1 MTVKPVL
8 ADIQLTAFMASRIC
22 HDLVGPIG
30 AISNGLEL
38 LEEET
43 DEDTRAYAQEVILS
57 SAQAAWTRLEFARLA
72 FGASSGM
79 GQGIDTGQA
88 ERIARGYV
96 EEGKHRLNWN
106 AADGVQLDKTHA
118 RLLMIMIAI
127 AIPALPVG
135 GELEVDVTE
144 GGGCPNAHCML
155 CGPECPYSRQDR
167 GYPVGRGSRRAG
179 STLDPAVLRGAPGR
193 RGGHGHRRGAGRGR
207 CRLHRGSHLTL

>member
-43 DEDTRAYAQEVILS
+43 DEDTRAYAQEVILN

-72 FGASSGM
+72 FGASSGL
-79 GQGIDTGQA
+79 GQAIDVGQA

-96 EEGKHRLNWN
+96 EEGRHRLLWD
-106 AADGVQLDKTHA
+106 APDDIQLDKPHA
-118 RLLMIMIAI
+118 RLLMIMIAV

-135 GELEVDVTE
+135 GDLTVDVADGTPAPSLSVRCAGRNARIPDKVE
-144 GGGCPNAHCML
+144 GILSGEDLDG
-155 CGPECPYSRQDR
+155 
-167 GYPVGRGSRRAG
+167 
-179 STLDPAVLRGAPGR
+179 LDPRSILPYYAARLADEAGMAMFVMEAGDEVIFTAAP
-193 RGGHGHRRGAGRGR
+193 A
-207 CRLHRGSHLTL
+207 

>member
-144 GGGCPNAHCML
+144 GEDAPTLTVCC
-155 CGPECPYSRQDR
+155 
-167 GYPVGRGSRRAG
+167 VGRNARIPDKIEGILSG
-179 STLDPAVLRGAPGR
+179 EDLDGLDPRSILPYYAARLADE
-193 RGGHGHRRGAGRGR
+193 AGMAIDVARDGEDIVF
-207 CRLHRGSHLTL
+207 TAAAT

>member
-43 DEDTRAYAQEVILS
+43 DEDTRAYAQEVILN

-72 FGASSGM
+72 FGASSGL
-79 GQGIDTGQA
+79 GQAIDVGQA

-96 EEGKHRLNWN
+96 EEGRHRLLWD
-106 AADGVQLDKTHA
+106 APDDIQLDKPHA
-118 RLLMIMIAI
+118 RLLMIMIAV

-135 GELEVDVTE
+135 GDLTVDVADGTPAPSLSVRCAGRNARIPDKVE
-144 GGGCPNAHCML
+144 GILSGEDLDG
-155 CGPECPYSRQDR
+155 
-167 GYPVGRGSRRAG
+167 
-179 STLDPAVLRGAPGR
+179 LDPRSILPYYAARLADEAGMAMFVMEEGDKVIFTAAP
-193 RGGHGHRRGAGRGR
+193 A
-207 CRLHRGSHLTL
+207 

>member
-8 ADIQLTAFMASRIC
+8 ADIQLTAFMSSRIC

-43 DEDTRAYAQEVILS
+43 DEDARAYAQEVILN

-79 GQGIDTGQA
+79 GQAVDLGQA

-96 EEGKHRLNWN
+96 EEGKHRLHWH
-106 AADGVQLDKTHA
+106 APRHLQLDKSHA

-135 GELEVDVTE
+135 GDLHVEVKDAKAGPKMSVRCAGRNARIPDKVDGILSGQELDE
-144 GGGCPNAHCML
+144 
-155 CGPECPYSRQDR
+155 
-167 GYPVGRGSRRAG
+167 
-179 STLDPAVLRGAPGR
+179 LDPRSILPYYAARLADEAGMAIAVAKAGQDVVFTAAPE
-193 RGGHGHRRGAGRGR
+193 
-207 CRLHRGSHLTL
+207 

>member
-43 DEDTRAYAQEVILS
+43 DEDTRAYAQEVILN

-79 GQGIDTGQA
+79 GQAIDISQT

-96 EEGKHRLNWN
+96 EEGRHRLLWD
-106 AADGVQLDKTHA
+106 APDDIQLDKPYA
-118 RLLMIMIAI
+118 RLLMIMIAV

-135 GELEVDVTE
+135 GDLSVDVTDGTPAPSLSVRCAGRNARIPDKVE
-144 GGGCPNAHCML
+144 GILSGEDLDG
-155 CGPECPYSRQDR
+155 
-167 GYPVGRGSRRAG
+167 
-179 STLDPAVLRGAPGR
+179 LDPRSILPYYAARLADEAGMAMFVMEEGDDVIFTAAP
-193 RGGHGHRRGAGRGR
+193 A
-207 CRLHRGSHLTL
+207 

>member
-43 DEDTRAYAQEVILS
+43 DEDTRAYAQEVILN

-79 GQGIDTGQA
+79 GQAIDISQA

-96 EEGKHRLNWN
+96 EEGRHRLLWD
-106 AADGVQLDKTHA
+106 APDDIQLDKPYA
-118 RLLMIMIAI
+118 RLLMIMIAV

-135 GELEVDVTE
+135 GDLSVDVTDGTPAPSLSVRCAGRNARIPDKVE
-144 GGGCPNAHCML
+144 GILSGEDLDG
-155 CGPECPYSRQDR
+155 
-167 GYPVGRGSRRAG
+167 
-179 STLDPAVLRGAPGR
+179 LDPRSILPYYAARLADE
-193 RGGHGHRRGAGRGR
+193 AGMAMFVMEEGDDVIF
-207 CRLHRGSHLTL
+207 TAATA

>member
-43 DEDTRAYAQEVILS
+43 DEDTRAYAQEVILN

-79 GQGIDTGQA
+79 GQAIDISQA

-96 EEGKHRLNWN
+96 EEGRHRLLWD
-106 AADGVQLDKTHA
+106 APDDIQLDKPYA
-118 RLLMIMIAI
+118 RLLMIMIAV

-135 GELEVDVTE
+135 GDLSVDVTDGTPAPSLSVRCAGRNARIPDKVE
-144 GGGCPNAHCML
+144 GILSGEDLDG
-155 CGPECPYSRQDR
+155 
-167 GYPVGRGSRRAG
+167 
-179 STLDPAVLRGAPGR
+179 LDPRSILPYYAARLADEAGMAMFVMEEGDDVIFTAAP
-193 RGGHGHRRGAGRGR
+193 A
-207 CRLHRGSHLTL
+207 